1 MLDKLDD
8 MSYIPLMRRDTP
20 ASQWEQTEMK
30 DERKVIP
37 HPRRPGYWTIC
48 ITDDRGAAIYGEYDR
63 RELALAVMLTR

>member
-1 MLDKLDD
+1 
-8 MSYIPLMRRDTP
+8 
-20 ASQWEQTEMK
+20 MK

-63 RELALAVMLTR
+63 RELAVSIMLTR

>member
-1 MLDKLDD
+1 MF
-8 MSYIPLMRRDTP
+8 MSNRKTVR
-20 ASQWEQTEMK
+20 SHNGSKRKMK

-63 RELALAVMLTR
+63 RELAIAIMLTR